1 MKVDV
6 FKKEVMLLSVTDLQ
20 KKLDQM
26 RKQLFDLR
34 LNSSVNHLKDYSH
47 FSKLRANIA
56 RILTLLCQKNSVQK

>member
-6 FKKEVMLLSVTDLQ
+6 FKKEVTLLSVTDLQ

-26 RKQLFDLR
+26 RKQLFELR
-34 LNSSVNHLKDYSH
+34 LNASVNHLKDYSH

-56 RILTLLCQKNSVQK
+56 RVLTLLREKNSVQ